1 MTKINTIETRKE
13 IMNFLKDELQ
23 KGIVCATKSVG
34 KIMDGDK
41 PHVSLVYY
49 PNTQKFCVNYNYLG
63 RHYTLWDNLEDACE
77 DFDSAY

>member
-1 MTKINTIETRKE
+1 MTKINTIETREE
-13 IMNFLKDELQ
+13 IMNFLKEELQ

-49 PNTQKFCVNYNYLG
+49 PNTQKFCVNHG
-63 RHYTLWDNLEDACE
+63 SHYTLWNNLEDACE
-77 DFDSAY
+77 EFDSIK